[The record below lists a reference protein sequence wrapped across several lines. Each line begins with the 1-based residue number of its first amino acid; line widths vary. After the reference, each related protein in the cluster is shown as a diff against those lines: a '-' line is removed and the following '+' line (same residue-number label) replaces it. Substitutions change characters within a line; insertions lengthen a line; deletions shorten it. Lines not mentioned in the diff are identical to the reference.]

1 MTESEFDVRV
11 EEYINWQDSPY
22 SHSISPAN
30 PERINGV
37 GDELR
42 SLGVEPTKEL
52 SLENVAVI
60 RNPLQKYAMTDNQRI
75 AIRLGANFMRTQVTF
90 ECVAD
95 ESLTTILDAL
105 GVEKAKQGANNDL
118 AAIDLCRKIYFGD
131 Y

>member
-37 GDELR
+37 GDALR

-60 RNPLQKYAMTDNQRI
+60 RNPLQK
-75 AIRLGANFMRTQVTF
+75 
-90 ECVAD
+90 
-95 ESLTTILDAL
+95 
-105 GVEKAKQGANNDL
+105 
-118 AAIDLCRKIYFGD
+118 
-131 Y
+131 